1 MIYLMFLMLQKYF
14 NIIIQIKNRC
24 DSEYYNNNKEKI
36 NKIPP
41 KLEGNIIFVD
51 SNNGNNKNDGSISF
65 PLHDIS
71 YAIKKCRSLDGY
83 CTISLR
89 EGTYYLKDTLKLYEC
104 DNNMSIIGYN
114 NEKVIISG
122 GKEIKPEWEL
132 FDNSI
137 IIYKDTTVMNDLT
150 IKPNQNST
158 GIIYKGIVNDY
169 NECNKICENNN
180 DCLSFTYYYYYYN
193 LVILIIL

>member
-1 MIYLMFLMLQKYF
+1 
-14 NIIIQIKNRC
+14 
-24 DSEYYNNNKEKI
+24 
-36 NKIPP
+36 
-41 KLEGNIIFVD
+41 
-51 SNNGNNKNDGSISF
+51 
-65 PLHDIS
+65 
-71 YAIKKCRSLDGY
+71 
-83 CTISLR
+83 
-89 EGTYYLKDTLKLYEC
+89 
-104 DNNMSIIGYN
+104 MSIIGYN

-180 DCLSFTYYYYYYN
+180 DCLSFTYYYYYN